1 MQVHRKLDRLIVV
14 ASVLGLLSP
23 IARGVAGSIDDRQVG
38 ERDPSNRT
46 TSPRCLVTE
55 PRFPIVVEVPVP
67 FSTVSMG
74 SDLRAEVTPIGV
86 EGRSSTDVDV
96 VAFDVGGRATA
107 KVTWWG
113 DALRRRAPVGSYDVV
128 VTSSAGRSAACVTVA
143 RPTTTK
149 VADRIRPPEISTVE
163 VIVIGRQ
170 GQPGGMK

>member
-1 MQVHRKLDRLIVV
+1 MPVHRNLDRLIVV
-14 ASVLGLLSP
+14 ACVLGLLTP
-23 IARGVAGSIDDRQVG
+23 IARGVAGSIDDGRA
-38 ERDPSNRT
+38 RRSDPPVRA
-46 TSPRCLVTE
+46 TSTSCLVKE

-67 FSTVSMG
+67 FSPVSMG

-86 EGRSSTDVDV
+86 EGRSSTEVDV

-113 DALRRRAPVGSYDVV
+113 DALRRRAPVGSYDVI
-128 VTSSAGRSAACVTVA
+128 VTSSAGRSAACVTVT

-149 VADRIRPPEISTVE
+149 VAERMRPPESSTVE